1 MKENITAFKN
11 SGTSKTVLIL
21 SIFIS
26 VFWWLS
32 KLINIYHFAFVGA
45 IFEILW
51 LPVLASL
58 FILPIISLVF
68 LFKEK
73 FNIKSFYLYSVLIS
87 VATILF
93 MVFSG

>member
-1 MKENITAFKN
+1 MKENLTAFKN

-26 VFWWLS
+26 GFWWLG
-32 KLINIYHFAFVGA
+32 KVINIYHFAFVGA

-68 LFKEK
+68 LVKEK

-87 VATILF
+87 AVTILF
-93 MVFSG
+93 MIFSE

>member
-26 VFWWLS
+26 AFWWLG
-32 KLINIYHFAFVGA
+32 KVINIYHFAFVGA

-51 LPVLASL
+51 LPVLGLL
-58 FILPIISLVF
+58 FVLPLISLVF
-68 LFKEK
+68 LIKEK
-73 FNIKSFYLYSVLIS
+73 FNIKSFYLYSLLIS
-87 VATILF
+87 AATILF
-93 MVFSG
+93 MIFSE